1 MTRYIDRF
9 IPIVSRYCE
18 SIRDQFE
25 SLNTLAAYGN
35 FSTASPDVVAT
46 NLSAELH
53 RMAGAAHCMGF
64 RKFGTSIAKIDKKL
78 RKALTKNDFAISQAL
93 TEASDTLKELAPA
106 LDEITPDNSRVL
118 QIMSED
124 DDSSADGVKT
134 DDRFSEL
141 KVILADDD
149 KHVQAVMRATL
160 ENLGITQIETTD
172 SGLAL
177 LNRASATQPDII
189 ITDWE
194 MQPVS
199 GLELLQCV
207 RNGASPL
214 RKDTPMIFFTNEQD
228 HQAMQSALLNGA
240 DRFLKKPVSPEIL
253 RKSILHILDAVEPV

>member
-1 MTRYIDRF
+1 MTRDIDRF

-25 SLNTLAAYGN
+25 TLNTLAAYGN
-35 FSTASPDVVAT
+35 FSTASPDIVAT

-53 RMAGAAHCMGF
+53 RMAGAAHCMGY
-64 RKFGTSIAKIDKKL
+64 RKFGTSLAKLDKKL
-78 RKALTKNDFAISQAL
+78 RKAVTKNDLAISQAL
-93 TEASDTLKELAPA
+93 TEASEILKELAPT

-124 DDSSADGVKT
+124 DDSSADGMKT
-134 DDRFSEL
+134 DNRFSEL

-177 LNRASATQPDII
+177 LNRASTVQPDII

-214 RKDTPMIFFTNEQD
+214 RQDTPMIFFTNEQD
-228 HQAMQSALLNGA
+228 HQTMHSALLNGA

>member
-124 DDSSADGVKT
+124 DDSSADGMKT

-149 KHVQAVMRATL
+149 KHVQQVSTKTICFQL
-160 ENLGITQIETTD
+160 EPKHTHNFSNDQ
-172 SGLAL
+172 
-177 LNRASATQPDII
+177 
-189 ITDWE
+189 
-194 MQPVS
+194 
-199 GLELLQCV
+199 
-207 RNGASPL
+207 
-214 RKDTPMIFFTNEQD
+214 
-228 HQAMQSALLNGA
+228 
-240 DRFLKKPVSPEIL
+240 
-253 RKSILHILDAVEPV
+253 

>member
-1 MTRYIDRF
+1 
-9 IPIVSRYCE
+9 
-18 SIRDQFE
+18 
-25 SLNTLAAYGN
+25 
-35 FSTASPDVVAT
+35 
-46 NLSAELH
+46 
-53 RMAGAAHCMGF
+53 
-64 RKFGTSIAKIDKKL
+64 
-78 RKALTKNDFAISQAL
+78 
-93 TEASDTLKELAPA
+93 
-106 LDEITPDNSRVL
+106 
-118 QIMSED
+118 MSED
-124 DDSSADGVKT
+124 DDSSADGMKT